1 MPKAKPPKKKTSA
14 SKPDF
19 KRSVVPDK
27 VDLRDRM
34 YQPSVAHRPAPV
46 MLPRVLFE
54 VLDQGATNA
63 CTGFSLASVVR
74 FLLLTQQQDNRAAS
88 SNSAVSPFMLYSM
101 ARRYDEFPGST
112 KDEGSSLRGAM
123 KGWYKHGACRSDLWE
138 TLDMP
143 RPASDPKK
151 DWWLDA
157 AQRPLG
163 AYYRVDVRSIT
174 DMHAALNEVG
184 VLYVSAVCHNGWMT
198 GLNVPPLKEG
208 YWTIPHQA
216 ASPGDGGHAFVII
229 GYTPEGFIIQNSW
242 STRWGSGG
250 YAILTYADWS
260 ENAMD
265 CWVAQLGVVTHQATE
280 IAHAPSLRVHAGKV
294 VVAGD
299 VLSRNREIAPFIVD
313 MENNGELSQSGNFR
327 TQRSDLTALL
337 DNHMQVARE
346 RWGLSATAPMDVAI
360 YAHGGLT
367 SEDDAAQTAAQWIPA
382 MYDAQ
387 IFPIF
392 FMWETDLW
400 STLKNCLTDQLRG
413 AAKPTGGVWDQM
425 HKFWDQRLERMLAP
439 VGTKIWGEMKQ
450 NAEAISSNKNSGAR
464 ILFDQTARP
473 QWQQNNPL
481 RLHLIGH
488 SAGTIVHSHIVDAL
502 GTAGWKFES
511 LNFLAPAVRV
521 EDFDRLVRPKLKD
534 NTVKILRQF
543 QLTDSAELQDST
555 CRAILGYGR
564 SLLYLVSESFE
575 GGLHVPILGMEK
587 YFKPWL
593 DAAALNN
600 VQAFAAPSKST
611 GSTTHGGFDNDAKT
625 MSNVIKMIKNG

>member
-1 MPKAKPPKKKTSA
+1 MPKAKTPKKKTSA
-14 SKPDF
+14 SKAHF

-34 YQPSVAHRPAPV
+34 YQPSVARRPAAM

-74 FLLLTQQQDNRAAS
+74 FLLLSQEQDNRTAS

-112 KDEGSSLRGAM
+112 KDEGSSLRGGM

-143 RPASDPKK
+143 RPTSDPKK

-184 VLYVSAVCHNGWMT
+184 ILYASAVCHNGWMT
-198 GLNVPPLKEG
+198 GLNVAPLKEG
-208 YWTIPHQA
+208 YWTIPHQP
-216 ASPGDGGHAFVII
+216 ASPGDGGHAFVIV
-229 GYTPEGFIIQNSW
+229 GYTPEGFIVQNSW

-280 IAHAPSLRVHAGKV
+280 IAHASSLRVHAGKV

-337 DNHMQVARE
+337 DHHMQVARE

-413 AAKPTGGVWDQM
+413 AVKPTGGVWEQM

-450 NAEAISSNKNSGAR
+450 NAEAISNNKNSGAR
-464 ILFDQTARP
+464 ILFEQTSRP
-473 QWQQNNPL
+473 QWKQNNPM

-502 GTAGWKFES
+502 GAAGWKFES
-511 LNFLAPAVRV
+511 LNFLAPAVRI

-593 DAAALNN
+593 DSATLKN
-600 VQAFAAPSKST
+600 VQSFAAPSKST
-611 GSTTHGGFDNDAKT
+611 GSTTHGGFDNDGKT
-625 MSNVIKMIKNG
+625 MLNVIKMIKNG

>member
-1 MPKAKPPKKKTSA
+1 MPKVKKPKKTTAAKPQ
-14 SKPDF
+14 F
-19 KRSVVPDK
+19 KRSVVPDN

-34 YQPSVAHRPAPV
+34 YQPPVAHRPAPV
-46 MLPRVLFE
+46 MLPRAQLDVLN
-54 VLDQGATNA
+54 QGATNA

-74 FLLLTQQQDNRAAS
+74 FLLLSQAQESSAAGAS
-88 SNSAVSPFMLYSM
+88 AAVSPFMLYSM
-101 ARRYDEFPGST
+101 ARRYDEFPGSS
-112 KDEGSSLRGAM
+112 KDEGSSLRGGM
-123 KGWYKHGACRSDLWE
+123 KGWYKHGVCRSDLWK

-143 RPASDPKK
+143 EPATDPKK

-157 AQRPLG
+157 AHRPLG
-163 AYYRVDVRSIT
+163 AYYRVDVRSVT
-174 DMHAALNEVG
+174 DMHVALNEVG
-184 VLYVSAVCHNGWMT
+184 ILYASAICHDGWMA
-198 GLNVPPLKEG
+198 GVNVKSPKEK

-216 ASPGDGGHAFVII
+216 ASPADGGHAFVIV

-242 STRWGSGG
+242 GTSWGSGG
-250 YAILTYADWS
+250 FAVLTYADWTAH
-260 ENAMD
+260 AMD

-280 IAHAPSLRVHAGKV
+280 IAQAPSLRVHAGKV
-294 VVAGD
+294 VMAAD

-327 TQRSDLTALL
+327 TQRSDLAALL
-337 DNHMQVARE
+337 DNHMQVARA
-346 RWGLSATAPMDVAI
+346 RWGLSATQAMDVAI

-367 SEDDAAQTAAQWIPA
+367 SEDDAAKTAARWIPE

-400 STLKNCLTDQLRG
+400 STLKNRFADQIRYL
-413 AAKPTGGVWDQM
+413 AKPTGGVWEQM
-425 HKFWDQRLERMLAP
+425 QKFWNQRLERMLSPA
-439 VGTKIWGEMKQ
+439 GTKIWGEMKQ

-464 ILFDQTARP
+464 ILFDHTARP
-473 QWQQNNPL
+473 QWKQKNPM

-488 SAGTIVHSHIVDAL
+488 SAGTIVHSHVVNAL
-502 GTAGWKFES
+502 GAAGWNFES

-534 NTVKILRQF
+534 NTVKVLRQF
-543 QLTDSAELQDST
+543 ELTDSAELQDST

-575 GGLHVPILGMEK
+575 GGQRVPILGMEK
-587 YFKPWL
+587 YFKPWS
-593 DAAALNN
+593 DAIALKNI
-600 VQAFAAPSKST
+600 QTYAAPSKST
-611 GSTTHGGFDNDAKT
+611 SSTTHGGFDDDDKT
-625 MSNVIKMIKNG
+625 MVSVIKMIKSG

>member
-1 MPKAKPPKKKTSA
+1 MPKAKTPKKSSSA
-14 SKPDF
+14 KFHF
-19 KRSVVPDK
+19 KRVVVPDK
-27 VDLRDRM
+27 VDLRDRI
-34 YQPSVAHRPAPV
+34 YQPAIARRPASK

-74 FLLLTQQQDNRAAS
+74 FLQVAQEPDPSVAGANA
-88 SNSAVSPFMLYSM
+88 AVSPFMLYSM
-101 ARRYDEFPGST
+101 ARRYDEFPGSL
-112 KDEGSSLRGAM
+112 KDEGSSLRGGM

-143 RPASDPKK
+143 RPTNDPKK

-163 AYYRVDVRSIT
+163 AYYRVDVRSVT
-174 DMHAALNEVG
+174 DMHSALNEVG
-184 VLYVSAVCHNGWMT
+184 ILYASAVCHNGWMK
-198 GLNVPPLKEG
+198 GLDVKTPKDS
-208 YWTIPHQA
+208 YWTIPYQE

-250 YAILTYADWS
+250 FAVLTYADWTA
-260 ENAMD
+260 NAMD
-265 CWVAQLGVVTHQATE
+265 CWVAQLGVVTEQAIE
-280 IAHAPSLRVHAGKV
+280 IAQAPSLRMHAGKV
-294 VVAGD
+294 VVAAD
-299 VLSRNREIAPFIVD
+299 VLSRNREISPFIVD

-367 SEDDAAQTAAQWIPA
+367 SEDGAAQTAARWIPA

-400 STLKNCLTDQLRG
+400 STLKNCLSDQLQG
-413 AAKPTGGVWDQM
+413 IAKPTGGVWEQM
-425 HKFWDQRLERMLAP
+425 QKFWDKRLERMLSP
-439 VGTKIWGEMKQ
+439 LGTKIWGQMKQ

-464 ILFDQTARP
+464 ILFDQTSRP
-473 QWQQNNPL
+473 QWKEKNPM

-488 SAGTIVHSHIVDAL
+488 SAGTIVHSHVVNAL

-511 LNFLAPAVRV
+511 LNFLAPAVSL
-521 EDFDRLVRPKLKD
+521 EEFDRLVRPKLKD
-534 NTVKILRQF
+534 NTVKVLRQF
-543 QLTDSAELQDST
+543 QLTDNAEQQDAT
-555 CRAILGYGR
+555 CRPILGYGR

-575 GGLHVPILGMEK
+575 GGQHVPILGMEK
-587 YFKPWL
+587 FFKPWL
-593 DAAALNN
+593 DSIALKNI
-600 VQAFAAPSKST
+600 QSYAAPSKST
-611 GSTTHGGFDNDAKT
+611 ASTTHGGFDEDDIT
-625 MSNVIKMIKNG
+625 MSSVIKMIKNG

>member
-1 MPKAKPPKKKTSA
+1 MPKAKPPKKTSSA
-14 SKPDF
+14 KFNF

-27 VDLRDRM
+27 VDLRDRI
-34 YQPSVAHRPAPV
+34 YQPSVARRPAPV

-74 FLLLTQQQDNRAAS
+74 FLLLAQEPDPNVAGV
-88 SNSAVSPFMLYSM
+88 NSAVSPFMLYSM
-101 ARRYDEFPGST
+101 ARRYDEFPGSS
-112 KDEGSSLRGAM
+112 KDEGSSLRGGM

-138 TLDMP
+138 ILDMP

-163 AYYRVDVRSIT
+163 AYYRVDVRSVT
-174 DMHAALNEVG
+174 DMHSALNEVG
-184 VLYVSAVCHNGWMT
+184 ILYASAVCHNGWMT
-198 GLNVPPLKEG
+198 GLDVKPLKEG
-208 YWTIPHQA
+208 YWAIPHQG

-242 STRWGSGG
+242 SKRWGSGG
-250 YAILTYADWS
+250 FAVLTYADWIA
-260 ENAMD
+260 NAMD
-265 CWVAQLGVVTHQATE
+265 CWVAQLGVVTHQAIE
-280 IAHAPSLRVHAGKV
+280 IAQAPSLRVHSGKV
-294 VVAGD
+294 VVATD
-299 VLSRNREIAPFIVD
+299 VLSRNREISPFIVD

-367 SEDDAAQTAAQWIPA
+367 SEDDAAQTAARWIPA

-400 STLKNCLTDQLRG
+400 STLKNCLSDQLQG
-413 AAKPTGGVWDQM
+413 IAKPAGGVWEQM
-425 HKFWDQRLERMLAP
+425 QKFWDQRLERMLSPA
-439 VGTKIWGEMKQ
+439 GTKIWGQMKQ

-464 ILFDQTARP
+464 ILFDQTSRP
-473 QWQQNNPL
+473 QWKEKNPM

-488 SAGTIVHSHIVDAL
+488 SAGTIVHSHVVNAL

-511 LNFLAPAVRV
+511 LNFLAPAVSL
-521 EDFDRLVRPKLKD
+521 EDFERLVRPKLKD
-534 NTVKILRQF
+534 NTVKVLRQF
-543 QLTDSAELQDST
+543 ELTDSAELQDTT
-555 CRAILGYGR
+555 CRPILGYGR
-564 SLLYLVSESFE
+564 SLLYLVSGSFE
-575 GGLHVPILGMEK
+575 GGQHVPILGMEK
-587 YFKPWL
+587 YFKPWC
-593 DAAALNN
+593 DAAGLKNI
-600 VQAFAAPSKST
+600 QSYAAPSKST
-611 GSTTHGGFDNDAKT
+611 GSTTHGGFDDDDKT
-625 MSNVIKMIKNG
+625 MSSVIKMIKNG